1 MADPNMTVEYPT
13 RLCVVKDEVGY
24 FHMRERYSKPLPAS
38 PMVGGQPAGVFSK
51 VYGII
56 EFKDGVRRVDPTDI
70 VFRDETTDALY
81 YIVQNEGTK
90 KRIIEGKHE
99 RK

>member
-1 MADPNMTVEYPT
+1 MVAGLNMTVEYPT

-24 FHMRERYSKPLPAS
+24 FHMWERYSKPLSAS
-38 PMVGGQPAGVFSK
+38 PLVGGQPAGLFSK
-51 VYGII
+51 VYGIV

-81 YIVQNEGTK
+81 YIDQNEDTK
-90 KRIIEGKHE
+90 KRIIEGK
-99 RK
+99 K